1 MKLSRI
7 ALVALVAVAPAFAAN
22 SMVESYSLKTLNFGY
37 KEENRVAMKNL
48 LGQIADQ
55 SKGAISFET
64 SEDFVP
70 ASRFGFALNGEKR
83 LLNVKA
89 TVTSGDSMPAQGES
103 MTQSGLADSI
113 DAAATV
119 ASIESTN
126 GKNDPAVSYCQEMAK
141 KLNELSKKGEFKV
154 SAACEITENS
164 RKATVAGEPIKVTTE
179 VACAEQAQAQ
189 APAQSQGQAQAPAQA
204 IAQGQS
210 QAQATAQ
217 GQSQAQGQAQVG
229 QAQAKPAPVKMC
241 KKTELQPTT
250 KEIVLISHG
259 ATIKYSFS
267 PERVISTPVEQK
279 PAQQAQ
285 APAQQAQAPAAQQAQ
300 ANPAAQVVGQAQVGQ
315 TGQTSQAG
323 QN

>member
-210 QAQATAQ
+210 QAQ
-217 GQSQAQGQAQVG
+217 GQAQVG